1 MRFRTYT
8 PHPPPAGADADGAE
22 SGRLTRAAGA
32 VAAATLCS
40 RILGYVRDAVI
51 AAYFGAGFEADAFL
65 SAYRLPNLFRRLL
78 GEGTLSSAFV
88 PVLAAA
94 ACRQGE
100 AAVREMA
107 ASAARFLAFAG
118 AAACAAG
125 IAAAPWF
132 VPLLAPGFSAAKL
145 DLTVQLTRIMLPY
158 LLFAGLVSL
167 AAAVLNVTG
176 CFGPPALAPALMNAA
191 MIAALAAAAP
201 WAEQPAA
208 ALACGVLLGGAVQLL
223 FQAPFLARRRMPL
236 WGRAPFFHAALGRVA
251 RLSVPAVLGGA
262 VHQINIL
269 AATLLASFLM
279 EGSVSFLYYA
289 DRVVEFPL
297 GVVAAAGA
305 TAVLPGMARAA
316 AAGDRAALGET
327 FAHAVRLVSFI
338 TLPAAAGLIILA
350 DPIVRLLFLRGEFA
364 ESSVRLTAGA
374 LSYYAVGLWAFAL
387 VRIVVAA
394 FFALQDVRA
403 PVAAAAASIAANL
416 LLGAALMRVMAHEGL
431 ALATSLAAV
440 INLALLVPGVKRRLP
455 GFAWGALAGFLGRS
469 LAATLIMSLVVAG
482 AATALLVGSE
492 GQGSLALALR
502 LGAAAASGIAAYAAA
517 AAALRIGELHRL
529 AAPLTRRLFRR

>member
-1 MRFRTYT
+1 M
-8 PHPPPAGADADGAE
+8 

-32 VAAATLCS
+32 VASATLFS
-40 RILGYVRDAVI
+40 RALGYVRDAVI

-65 SAYRLPNLFRRLL
+65 AAYRLPNLFRRLL

-94 ACRQGE
+94 AGRQG
-100 AAVREMA
+100 ANAVRETA
-107 ASAARFLAFAG
+107 ASAARFLALAG

-125 IAAAPWF
+125 IALAPWF

-167 AAAVLNVTG
+167 AAAVLNVAG
-176 CFGPPALAPALMNAA
+176 CFGPPALAPALMNAV
-191 MIAALAAAAP
+191 MIAAVAAAAP
-201 WAEQPAA
+201 WAAAPASV
-208 ALACGVLLGGAVQLL
+208 LAFGVLLGGAAQLL
-223 FQAPFLARRRMPL
+223 FQAPFLARRGLPL
-236 WGRAPFFHAALGRVA
+236 WGRAPFYNAALGRVA

-327 FAHAVRLVSFI
+327 FAHAVRLVAFI
-338 TLPAAAGLIILA
+338 TLPAVAGLIILA
-350 DPIVRLLFLRGEFA
+350 DPIVRLLFLRGEFSEA
-364 ESSVRLTAGA
+364 SVRLTAGA

-387 VRIVVAA
+387 VRIAATA
-394 FFALQDVRA
+394 FFALQEVRA

-416 LLGAALMRVMAHEGL
+416 LLGAALMRLMAHEGL

-440 INLALLVPGVKRRLP
+440 INLALLAPGVMRRLP
-455 GFAWGALAGFLGRS
+455 GFPWGPLAGFLGRS
-469 LAATLIMSLVVAG
+469 LAATCIMSLVVAG
-482 AATALLVGSE
+482 LAEALLDGPG
-492 GQGSLALALR
+492 GQAGMALALR
-502 LGAAAASGIAAYAAA
+502 LAAVVAAGVAAYAAA
-517 AAALRIGELHRL
+517 AAALNLREFGRL
-529 AAPLTRRLFRR
+529 TAPVIRRLFRG